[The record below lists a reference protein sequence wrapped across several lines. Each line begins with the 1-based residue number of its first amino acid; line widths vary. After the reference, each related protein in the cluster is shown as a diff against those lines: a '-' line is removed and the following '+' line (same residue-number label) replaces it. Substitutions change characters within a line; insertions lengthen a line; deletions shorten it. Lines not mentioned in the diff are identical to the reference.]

1 MAFPIRIWCMSS
13 LFLVLAVKSDSDIS
27 CGWTPGL
34 AFDTASPKSVTKQ
47 ENSHDDAVPPYIPMV
62 VL

>member
-1 MAFPIRIWCMSS
+1 MAFPIRIRCTSS

-27 CGWTPGL
+27 CGWTP
-34 AFDTASPKSVTKQ
+34 ASPKSVTKQ